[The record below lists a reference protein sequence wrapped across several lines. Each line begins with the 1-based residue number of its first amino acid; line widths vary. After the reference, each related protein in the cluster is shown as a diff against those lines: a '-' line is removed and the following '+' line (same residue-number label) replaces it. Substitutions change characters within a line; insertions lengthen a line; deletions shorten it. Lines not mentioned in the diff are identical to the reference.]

1 MRQEGY
7 SSGYR
12 IAKGGLTSHKQV
24 CLCVRACAFRLCTCV
39 FFVSVL
45 VRACVPADCAGS
57 LTEHKQGYV
66 HAVFGQDHH
75 ISRAVAALGT
85 MSRCVCTQ
93 LHMCPHETHIFAH
106 VRMMPTTP
114 CALKCRYALRAILE
128 CVCCMNAE
136 SAKRGPEARSY
147 IQAALCERDTVHRQ
161 RHTCS
166 HRTSTEPTAADT
178 GHTGRLCPR
187 RSAMFSPHLTCCSTG
202 LVALK

>member
-1 MRQEGY
+1 M
-7 SSGYR
+7 
-12 IAKGGLTSHKQV
+12 
-24 CLCVRACAFRLCTCV
+24 CVRACAFRLCTRV

-66 HAVFGQDHH
+66 HAVFGHDHH

-93 LHMCPHETHIFAH
+93 LHMCPHETHNFAH

-128 CVCCMNAE
+128 CVCCMRKAR
-136 SAKRGPEARSY
+136 SGGPRPEATYRLHCASE
-147 IQAALCERDTVHRQ
+147 IPCTDSAIRARIEHLQSRPRQTQDTQDACVRGG
-161 RHTCS
+161 RRCFR
-166 HRTSTEPTAADT
+166 RTSRA
-178 GHTGRLCPR
+178 
-187 RSAMFSPHLTCCSTG
+187 
-202 LVALK
+202 VAQVLWPSSRA

>member
-24 CLCVRACAFRLCTCV
+24 CLCVRACAFRLCTRV

-45 VRACVPADCAGS
+45 VRACVPVDCAGN

-85 MSRCVCTQ
+85 MCRCVCAQ
-93 LHMCPHETHIFAH
+93 LRMCRHETHTFAH

-114 CALKCRYALRAILE
+114 CALKCRYARRAILE
-128 CVCCMNAE
+128 CVCCMHAGKRE
-136 SAKRGPEARSY
+136 AGARGPKLHTGCTLRARY
-147 IQAALCERDTVHRQ
+147 HAPTAPYVLAENIYRADRGR
-161 RHTCS
+161 
-166 HRTSTEPTAADT
+166 HRTHRTPVSAAVGDVF
-178 GHTGRLCPR
+178 
-187 RSAMFSPHLTCCSTG
+187 AAPHVL
-202 LVALK
+202 